1 MRITMD
7 FKRTMISV
15 ARMLVLGLGLSLAI
29 GTGVAQAQFRAA
41 VFTQPVAAGAT
52 PSAAGV
58 TGAVC
63 DVSALPPF
71 NTTGPWFFS
80 LCPGEPAA
88 QQEGQSAGQQN
99 QAVRQTC
106 FFTTTAA
113 ARLHL
118 SPPMLRRALLRAL
131 EAVAI
136 SDAAAP
142 TSVGVFSMQC
152 LRGDEPQAG

>member
-15 ARMLVLGLGLSLAI
+15 ARMLALGLGLSLAI

-80 LCPGEPAA
+80 LCPDGADGQA
-88 QQEGQSAGQQN
+88 EGPQD
-99 QAVRQTC
+99 QAIRQTC
-106 FFTTTAA
+106 FFTASA
-113 ARLHL
+113 SARLHL

-142 TSVGVFSMQC
+142 ASVGVFSMQC

>member
-1 MRITMD
+1 MD

-52 PSAAGV
+52 PSAAGL

-71 NTTGPWFFS
+71 NTTGPWSFS
-80 LCPGEPAA
+80 LCPDELAA
-88 QQEGQSAGQQN
+88 QQDGQSAGQQN

-131 EAVAI
+131 EAVAM
-136 SDAAAP
+136 SDAATP
-142 TSVGVFSMQC
+142 SSVGVFSMQC
-152 LRGDEPQAG
+152 LRGDDPQAG

>member
-58 TGAVC
+58 TVRT
-63 DVSALPPF
+63 VWNSSLP
-71 NTTGPWFFS
+71 
-80 LCPGEPAA
+80 A
-88 QQEGQSAGQQN
+88 
-99 QAVRQTC
+99 
-106 FFTTTAA
+106 
-113 ARLHL
+113 
-118 SPPMLRRALLRAL
+118 PPY
-131 EAVAI
+131 VA
-136 SDAAAP
+136 
-142 TSVGVFSMQC
+142 
-152 LRGDEPQAG
+152 

>member
-15 ARMLVLGLGLSLAI
+15 ARMLVLDLGLSLAI

-52 PSAAGV
+52 PSAAGL

-71 NTTGPWFFS
+71 NTTGPWSFS
-80 LCPGEPAA
+80 LCPDELAA
-88 QQEGQSAGQQN
+88 QQDGQSAGQQN

-131 EAVAI
+131 EAVAM
-136 SDAAAP
+136 SDAATP
-142 TSVGVFSMQC
+142 SSVGVFSMQC
-152 LRGDEPQAG
+152 LRGDDPQAG